1 MLHYLLLYV
10 ILNKLFRR
18 TILRPLYR
26 KLEFVLNNSTRHI
39 SLWKPARV
47 LSNFAVILFMYLF
60 NRPVG
65 FVNSGLLFCDL
76 DASH

>member
-1 MLHYLLLYV
+1 M
-10 ILNKLFRR
+10 
-18 TILRPLYR
+18 PLYC
-26 KLEFVLNNSTRHI
+26 KLEVVLNNNTRHI

-65 FVNSGLLFCDL
+65 VVN
-76 DASH
+76 